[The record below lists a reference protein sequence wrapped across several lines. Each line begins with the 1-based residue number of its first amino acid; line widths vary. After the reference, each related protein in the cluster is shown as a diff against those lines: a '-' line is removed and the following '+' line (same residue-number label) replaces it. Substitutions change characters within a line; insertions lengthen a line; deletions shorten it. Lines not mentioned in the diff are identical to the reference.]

1 MMRGSLRSQISDGA
15 YIMQTMAVVG
25 AQRPLPG
32 TSQRRHICRRRPGS
46 EFRLQTVRRRYW
58 QCNGA
63 ARCTSNHRRCALPP
77 DRAAPGWPEFSR
89 PRSRPALA
97 KQPDRCRTPGT
108 SRQTHHPLT
117 RHGVHG
123 TNISAQA
130 IGDFDQQEVTGCMA
144 MRVVKKLADA
154 YLAVWCDQGVLPAVT
169 P

>member
-1 MMRGSLRSQISDGA
+1 
-15 YIMQTMAVVG
+15 MQTMAVVG

-108 SRQTHHPLT
+108 SRQTHHPPVRAT
-117 RHGVHG
+117 VSMAP
-123 TNISAQA
+123 TSARRRLATSINRKSPAAWPCVSSKSWRMRTWRSGA
-130 IGDFDQQEVTGCMA
+130 IKVYFLQLRRS
-144 MRVVKKLADA
+144 RVQVEH
-154 YLAVWCDQGVLPAVT
+154 Y
-169 P
+169 